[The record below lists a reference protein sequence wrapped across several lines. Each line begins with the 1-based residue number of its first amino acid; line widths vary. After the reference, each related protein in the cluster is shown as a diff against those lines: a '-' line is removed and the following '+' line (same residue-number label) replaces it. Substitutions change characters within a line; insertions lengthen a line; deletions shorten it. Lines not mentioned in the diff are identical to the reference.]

1 MTKEILAD
9 GISVYCAFDE
19 LTDIAQ
25 LVPNPRNPNQHSDKQ
40 IELLAKIIQNQGW
53 RAPITVSTRSGF
65 IVRGHGRL
73 MAAQRL
79 GVSQVPIDRQVY
91 ADEAAEWAD
100 LIADNRIAEFSELDY
115 ELLADLLADIND
127 SLDVELTGFSA
138 QEVDKLLAE
147 METGDIVEDNF
158 DPAAEAANITEPI
171 TQKGDIWQLG
181 RHRLMCGDST
191 VLADVEKL
199 MNGQQ
204 AEMVFTDP
212 PYNVNYQGGTEDK
225 LTIQND
231 NMSSEKFNTFLHDAF
246 ASMYAVTAPGGAIY
260 VCHADS
266 EGSNFRGALQGAGW
280 LLKQCLIWVKNQ
292 FVIGRQ
298 DYQWRHEAILY
309 GWKPGAAHRWY
320 GGRKQSTVIDNDM
333 PIVIQ
338 QDGKNAIAT
347 ITVGLSTV
355 ALKMTDFE
363 ILHTGTDEDTS
374 IWRFEKPLRNG
385 EHPTMKPIGLCGRA
399 ICNSSKS
406 GDNVADFFG
415 GSGSTLMAAEQTE
428 RVCYSMEMEPIYCDV
443 IIKRW
448 EEFTGNKALKLTT

>member
-9 GISVYCAFDE
+9 GIPVYCAFDE
-19 LTDIAQ
+19 LIDITQ

-40 IELLAKIIQNQGW
+40 IELLAKIIKNQGW

-65 IVRGHGRL
+65 IVRGNGRL
-73 MAAQRL
+73 MAAKLL
-79 GVSQVPIDRQVY
+79 GVSQVPVDRQDY
-91 ADEAAEWAD
+91 NDEASEWAD
-100 LIADNRIAEFSELDY
+100 LIADNRIAEFSELDH
-115 ELLADLLADIND
+115 ELLADILADIND

-147 METGDIVEDNF
+147 MEAGDIVEDDF
-158 DPAAEAANITEPI
+158 DVSAEAEKIKEPI
-171 TQKGDIWQLG
+171 TRLGDIWQLG
-181 RHRLMCGDST
+181 KHRLMCGDST

-212 PYNVNYQGGTEDK
+212 PYNVNYQGGTNDK

-231 NMSSEKFNTFLHDAF
+231 NMSTEKFNAFLHDAF
-246 ASMYAVTAPGGAIY
+246 ASMYAVTAPGGAVY

-266 EGSNFRGALQGAGW
+266 EGANFRGALQDAGW

-298 DYQWRHEAILY
+298 DYQWRHEPILY
-309 GWKPGAAHRWY
+309 GWKPGVAHRWY
-320 GGRKQSTVIDNDM
+320 GGRKQSTVIEDDM

-338 QDGKNAIAT
+338 QNEKGTTAT

-355 ALKMTDFE
+355 VLKMTDFE
-363 ILHTGTDEDTS
+363 ILHTGTDEDAS

-385 EHPTMKPIGLCGRA
+385 EHPTMKPIGLCARA
-399 ICNSSKS
+399 LRNSSKS
-406 GDNVADFFG
+406 GDNVLDLFG
-415 GSGSTLMAAEQTE
+415 GSGSTLMAAEQTG
-428 RVCYSMEMEPIYCDV
+428 RTCFMMELDPVYCDV
-443 IIKRW
+443 IVKRW
-448 EEFTGNKALKLTT
+448 EEFTGQEAKGIK